1 MSSPKFIGYINVLYG
16 SESLNEEFHFSDLH
30 QPGNRKLKKKKKKK
44 KLGKKQMSKLVAAN
58 SGCNWRVSHLGGSG
72 VAVRG
77 SGADNTGVMDE
88 REGLI

>member
-1 MSSPKFIGYINVLYG
+1 
-16 SESLNEEFHFSDLH
+16 
-30 QPGNRKLKKKKKKK
+30 
-44 KLGKKQMSKLVAAN
+44 MSKLVAAN

-88 REGLI
+88 REGSFSGNINVGALVFFCLFFLSPPQ

>member
-1 MSSPKFIGYINVLYG
+1 MA
-16 SESLNEEFHFSDLH
+16 
-30 QPGNRKLKKKKKKK
+30 
-44 KLGKKQMSKLVAAN
+44 MSKLVAAN